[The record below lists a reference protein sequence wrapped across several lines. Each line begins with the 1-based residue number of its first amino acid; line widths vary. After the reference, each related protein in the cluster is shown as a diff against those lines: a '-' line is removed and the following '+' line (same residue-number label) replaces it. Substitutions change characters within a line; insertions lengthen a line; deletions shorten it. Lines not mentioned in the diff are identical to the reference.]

1 MNNETQTLLKELIEA
16 VNSPDWWAIGITI
29 VNALI
34 MAWLAWR
41 QYQLQKQQNKLQE
54 QQIRQQEYE
63 IYREL
68 YKLVK
73 NANHEIDDYLENIA
87 DSFGGVSF
95 QRADGGFIKTKLA
108 YISQLYEDLS
118 HRFTDYE
125 IKFSRDFFDYRGYSA
140 IFGSML
146 YTLRLID
153 EMVDK
158 GQVEYDSNGYDIVSV
173 EGSMEKG
180 YACYI
185 AEHIK
190 DARSR
195 SIIGTNL
202 LHFIKRKEMLRTNGN
217 DILEKIRE
225 RCKVE

>member
-1 MNNETQTLLKELIEA
+1 MTTETRILQELVEA
-16 VNSPDWWAIGITI
+16 VKTPDWWAIGITI

-41 QYQLQKQQNKLQE
+41 QYKLQRQQTKLQE

-63 IYREL
+63 IYSRL

-73 NANHEIDDYLENIA
+73 NADYEINDYLENIA
-87 DSFGGVSF
+87 DSFGGVPF
-95 QRADGGFIKTKLA
+95 QRADSGFIKTKLA
-108 YISQLYEDLS
+108 YITKLHEDLS
-118 HRFTDYE
+118 QHFTDYE

-140 IFGSML
+140 IFGTML
-146 YTLRLID
+146 HNLQLID

-158 GQVEYDSNGYDIVSV
+158 GQVEYDINGYDIVPV

-180 YACYI
+180 YAFYI
-185 AEHIK
+185 VKHIK
-190 DARSR
+190 DAKYRT
-195 SIIGTNL
+195 IITSNL
-202 LHFIKRKEMLRTNGN
+202 LNFVKRKEKLREGGN
-217 DILEKIRE
+217 DILAKIRE

>member
-1 MNNETQTLLKELIEA
+1 MENETNILLSELVEA
-16 VNSPDWWAIGITI
+16 VSRPDWWAIGITI

-41 QYQLQKQQNKLQE
+41 QYMLQKQQTKLQE

-63 IYREL
+63 IYSKL

-73 NANHEIDDYLENIA
+73 NANYEIDDFLESIA
-87 DSFGGVSF
+87 DSLSGAPFP
-95 QRADGGFIKTKLA
+95 RADEGFIKTKLA
-108 YISQLYEDLS
+108 QIERLYNDLS
-118 HRFTDYE
+118 QNFIDYE

-140 IFGSML
+140 VLGAMMYNL
-146 YTLRLID
+146 QLID

-158 GQVEYDSNGYDIVSV
+158 GQLACDVNGYDIAPID
-173 EGSMEKG
+173 GSMEKG
-180 YACYI
+180 YASYI

-195 SIIGTNL
+195 SIIGSNL
-202 LHFIKRKEMLRTNGN
+202 LHFIKKKDRLRTNGN